1 MLNSAS
7 NSVPERCVRLD
18 PAESG
23 WVASFDAMASPCE
36 VHVITDE
43 EARARDVAERVAAEV
58 WRIER
63 KYSRYLAGNIVHT
76 INSARGRT
84 VSIDVET
91 ARLLGYAETLFELSE
106 GRFDITSGVLRRA
119 WRFDGS
125 DRVPAPDDVSMLMQR
140 VGWQRAR
147 WNRNCSTLRLE
158 PGMEIDFGGIGK
170 EYAVDR
176 ASTLLRG
183 AAEPCLINLG
193 GDLAVTGLAA
203 GGRPWRV
210 GIEAVDTSGKPA
222 RVLDLR
228 RGALATSGD
237 ARRFLLKGGHRY
249 GHVLDARSGWPVEG
263 GPRSVTVA
271 AATCSE
277 AGTFSTL
284 ALLHGAG
291 AEEFLRA
298 QGVEFWCLR

>member
-1 MLNSAS
+1 M
-7 NSVPERCVRLD
+7 RLD
-18 PAESG
+18 AAECG
-23 WVASFDAMASPCE
+23 WIGSFDAMASPCE

-43 EARARDVAERVAAEV
+43 ESRAREIAECVAAEV

-84 VSIDVET
+84 VTIDVET

-106 GRFDITSGVLRRA
+106 GRFDITSGALRRA

-125 DRVPAPDDVSMLMQR
+125 DRVPAADEVSALMRR

-158 PGMEIDFGGIGK
+158 MGMEIDFGGIGK

-176 ASTLLRG
+176 AAALLRG
-183 AAEPCLINLG
+183 SPEPCLINLG
-193 GDLAVTGLAA
+193 GDLAVTRPGT

-210 GIEAVDTSGKPA
+210 GIEALDTNGKPA
-222 RVLDLR
+222 RVLEVR

-237 ARRFLLKGGHRY
+237 ARRFLLKDGHRY
-249 GHVLDARSGWPVEG
+249 GHVLDARTGWPVEG
-263 GPRSVTVA
+263 APRSVTVA
-271 AATCSE
+271 AATCTE

>member
-1 MLNSAS
+1 
-7 NSVPERCVRLD
+7 VRVD
-18 PAESG
+18 PGESC
-23 WVASFDAMASPCE
+23 WVGSFDAMASPCE
-36 VHVITDE
+36 IHVVTRE
-43 EARARDVAERVAAEV
+43 ESCARDIAESVAAEV

-76 INSARGRT
+76 INSARGRA
-84 VSIDVET
+84 VNVDVET
-91 ARLLGYAETLFELSE
+91 ARLLSYAETLFELSE

-125 DRVPAPDDVSMLMQR
+125 DRVPAPADVSALMQR
-140 VGWQRAR
+140 VGWHRAR

-176 ASTLLRG
+176 AAMLLRD
-183 AAEPCLINLG
+183 AAEPCLVNLG
-193 GDLAVTGLAA
+193 GDLAVA
-203 GGRPWRV
+203 GPANKRPWRI
-210 GIEAVDTSGKPA
+210 GIDAVDTSGKPA
-222 RVLDLR
+222 RVLELQG
-228 RGALATSGD
+228 GALATSGD
-237 ARRFLLKGGHRY
+237 SRRFLLKDRHRY
-249 GHVLDARSGWPVEG
+249 GHVLNARTGWPVEG
-263 GPRSVTVA
+263 APRSVTVA
-271 AATCSE
+271 ATTCSE